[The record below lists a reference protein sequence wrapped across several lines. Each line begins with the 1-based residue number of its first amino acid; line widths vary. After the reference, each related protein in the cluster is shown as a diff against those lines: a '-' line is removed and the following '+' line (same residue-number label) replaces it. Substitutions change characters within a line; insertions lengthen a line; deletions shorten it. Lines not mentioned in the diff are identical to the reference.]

1 MRTLFFDVEISGH
14 HLEYISHLVEY
25 LVLNKTEGYFYFIVH
40 PNFNDYAKDILKKAA
55 THSNIHF
62 IPINE
67 TEYANINTKSVLVN
81 SIKTY
86 KLLNK
91 YANSIEPRHVFLL
104 YLNILIFA
112 LILHKSKYKISGIL
126 FSQYTRMQR
135 NTMNNK
141 LRYYRKHW
149 QTKLL
154 SKNKSIESIFI
165 LNDEMTC
172 KYLNKSFNTKK
183 FIMLPDP
190 IQEIES
196 TNEFNIV
203 NEYNI
208 QKHRKIYLHFGGLAE
223 RKGSLDILDSI
234 QFINTETQSNICFII
249 AGKPDKEIQEKI
261 QEKIS
266 FYQKNSNVQIIYI
279 DQFIENKKMRALF
292 DQCDFVLIPYKN
304 IESSS
309 GILGHAAVSQ
319 RPVIGNSNGLLGE
332 LISTFKLGYTLQI
345 ISPKSIGYKINET
358 YNQIYIINNKAYLQ
372 GRKPNDFSNIIFQNL
387 TQ

>member
-1 MRTLFFDVEISGH
+1 MRTLFFDIEISGH
-14 HLEYISHLVEY
+14 HLEYIFHLVEY
-25 LVLNKTEGYFYFIVH
+25 LQHNKIEGSFYFIVH
-40 PNFNDYAKDILKKAA
+40 PNFNHYAKDILKKA
-55 THSNIHF
+55 TTFPNIHF
-62 IPINE
+62 IPVNE
-67 TEYANINTKSVLVN
+67 TEYANVNTNSVLVN

-91 YANSIEPRHVFLL
+91 YANTIKPKHIFLL
-104 YLNILIFA
+104 YLNILSLA
-112 LILHKSKYKISGIL
+112 LILYKSKYKISGIL

-135 NTMNNK
+135 NTMNDK

-172 KYLNKSFNTKK
+172 KCLNKSFNTKK

-196 TNEFNIV
+196 TDEFNIV

-234 QFINTETQSNICFII
+234 QFINIETQNNICFII
-249 AGKPDKEIQEKI
+249 AGKPDNDIKEKI
-261 QEKIS
+261 KEKIR
-266 FYQKNSNVQIIYI
+266 FYQENSNVQIIYI

-319 RPVIGNSNGLLGE
+319 KPVIGNSTGLLGE
-332 LISTFKLGYTLQI
+332 LISTFKLGYALQI
-345 ISPKSIGYKINET
+345 ISPKSIGCKINET
-358 YNQIYIINNKAYLQ
+358 FNQNYTINSKAYLQ
-372 GRKPNDFSNIIFQNL
+372 GRSPKDFSNIIFQNL
-387 TQ
+387 K